1 MGESRSR
8 DPLSTNPIPV
18 WPPII
23 KANTVSMWIRVRD
36 VFITVLAWLTIGFT
50 IHNFLWL
57 LFDFFF
63 VHPIFAATHAEPLDL
78 QAIWQRLYEF
88 VYIALGLIIWI
99 CILALIRRKVI
110 NSTKYI
116 KSLPS
121 AVEIKELEIGLGVLP
136 ADVEHWH
143 HLRSVQVYVNDANR
157 IYKIIPSQE
166 G

>member
-1 MGESRSR
+1 M
-8 DPLSTNPIPV
+8 STNPIPV

-23 KANTVSMWIRVRD
+23 KANAVSMWIRARD

-50 IHNFLWL
+50 IHNFIWFLY
-57 LFDFFF
+57 DFFL
-63 VHPIFAATHAEPLDL
+63 VNPIFAATHSEPLNL
-78 QAIWQRLYEF
+78 QEIWQRLSEF
-88 VYIALGLIIWI
+88 IYISLGLIIWI
-99 CILALIRRKVI
+99 CILALMRRKVI

-143 HLRSVQVYVNDANR
+143 HLRSVKVFVNDANR
-157 IYKIIPSQE
+157 VYKIIPSQE

>member
-1 MGESRSR
+1 M
-8 DPLSTNPIPV
+8 PV
-18 WPPII
+18 WPPVI
-23 KANTVSMWIRVRD
+23 KANTVSIWVRARD
-36 VFITVLAWLTIGFT
+36 VFITVLAWVTIGFT

-63 VHPIFAATHAEPLDL
+63 VHPIFAATHAEPLNL

-88 VYIALGLIIWI
+88 VYISLGLIIWI

-121 AVEIKELEIGLGVLP
+121 AVEIKELEIGLGILP

-143 HLRSVQVYVNDANR
+143 LLRSVQVYVNDANR
-157 IYKIIPSQE
+157 VYKIIPRQR